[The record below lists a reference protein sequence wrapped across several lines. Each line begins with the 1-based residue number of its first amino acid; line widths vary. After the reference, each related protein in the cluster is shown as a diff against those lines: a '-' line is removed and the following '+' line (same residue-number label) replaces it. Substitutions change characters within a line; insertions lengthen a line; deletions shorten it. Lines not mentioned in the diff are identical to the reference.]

1 MKKLIL
7 FVILMLAM
15 LFTCACAD
23 NNNNSQSSGDNNSAS
38 EKQINLA
45 DKLDI
50 YRMSKISVYKGDEE
64 VFSRNS
70 DSLDNLKEI
79 FSEHDYNA
87 SATAPESKD
96 NGKVGGNFGEIRVYS
111 GKKLYLT
118 ITDVSVK
125 EKPCICI
132 EKGDSK
138 IYCDISEDE
147 LNTLKELY
155 RTTYVQLDSGFS
167 EEETYPPRANIP
179 SMEELE
185 YDKITKISSYV
196 GDDEV
201 FLEDEGVISD
211 LCNAVK
217 AAKVNEET
225 IESMEP
231 DDGVYYSGCNHGIF
245 AYSGDEL
252 LYTFTAMYMKKPH
265 LYVEFK
271 DSSYVYCDISDK
283 EYEAIDDIYKRI
295 YDKSEYAKDDADTAE

>member
-7 FVILMLAM
+7 FLMLVFAM

-23 NNNNSQSSGDNNSAS
+23 NNNNSQNSSDINSAS

-64 VFSRNS
+64 VFSMNS
-70 DSLDNLKEI
+70 DSSGNLREI
-79 FSEHDYNA
+79 FRSHNYNA

-118 ITDVSVK
+118 INDVSVK

-138 IYCDISEDE
+138 IYCDISEYE
-147 LNTLKELY
+147 LNTLKKIY
-155 RTTYVQLDSGFS
+155 KTTYVQLDSGFS
-167 EEETYPPRANIP
+167 EEETNPPRANIA
-179 SMEELE
+179 SIEELE
-185 YDKITKISSYV
+185 YDKITKISSYI
-196 GDDEV
+196 GDEEV
-201 FLEDEGVISD
+201 FIEDEDLISD
-211 LCNAVK
+211 LCNVLK
-217 AAKVNEET
+217 AAKVNKET

-231 DDGVYYSGCNHGIF
+231 KDGVIKSGGIYWIW
-245 AYSGDEL
+245 AYNGDEL
-252 LYTFTAMYMKKPH
+252 LYTFNAGDSEAPY

-283 EYEAIDDIYKRI
+283 EYESIEDVYKKI
-295 YDKSEYAKDDADTAE
+295 YDKSEFANDDTDTDE